1 MTGRAIRIFLADGT
15 PGGLRT
21 AEIGLSTCKAVTCSR
36 SALDALSAREESR
49 RTGVYVLVGE
59 DPDVPGRSAVYVG
72 EGDDVLARIIKHDQQ
87 RDFWDRV
94 VVIVSKDENLTKS
107 HVRFLE
113 ARLVGIAQGAKRC
126 TVFNSTAPNG
136 GRLPEADTAEMEDF
150 LEHARLLLSTL
161 GIQAFEEV
169 APRGRTRKGVTSFR
183 LTGGGYD
190 ATAELVENELVV
202 RKGSVARL
210 KEAPSLSPS
219 SRAARKGLV
228 SSGVL
233 KHTSDGYVFTQ
244 DYAFGSASG
253 SAQVVTG
260 ANING
265 RVVWKTPDG
274 MTFEKW
280 QDARLPS
287 SGGPT

>member
-1 MTGRAIRIFLADGT
+1 MPMSGRAIRIFLADGT
-15 PGGLRT
+15 PSGLRT

-36 SALDALSAREESR
+36 SALDTLGARDESR

-59 DPDVPGRSAVYVG
+59 DPDIPGRTAVYVG

-87 RDFWDRV
+87 KDFWDRV
-94 VVIVSKDENLTKS
+94 VLIVSKDENLTKS
-107 HVRFLE
+107 HVRYLE
-113 ARLVGIAQGAKRC
+113 ARLVGIALGAKRC
-126 TVFNSTAPNG
+126 RVFNSTAPNG

-169 APRGRTRKGVTSFR
+169 ASHESARSSATTFHLS
-183 LTGGGYD
+183 GGGYD
-190 ATAELVENELVV
+190 ATADLVENELVV

-233 KHTSDGYVFTQ
+233 EQTPDGYVFTQ
-244 DYAFGSASG
+244 DFAFGSASG

-265 RVVWKTPDG
+265 RIVWRTSDG
-274 MTFEKW
+274 TTFEEW
-280 QDARLPS
+280 QDARLPR
-287 SGGPT
+287 SG